1 MFLGIELM
9 TRLDP
14 KRSEADALFD
24 MMAALAQAVE
34 SLGPLLLGPGPD
46 HRPQQS

>member
-14 KRSEADALFD
+14 DRSEAESVFE
-24 MMAALAQAVE
+24 MMANMAQLVEAV
-34 SLGPLLLGPGPD
+34 GPLLLHAPD
-46 HRPQQS
+46 GFNAT